1 MKPVLYSFRRCPYAM
16 RARLAIAASGVQ
28 VELREILLRDKAPE
42 FLEASSKATVP
53 VLIDD
58 RNIIDESL
66 DIMHWAL
73 NRRDPEQWLERH
85 NSALILECDGAF
97 KSALDRYK
105 YGNRFEDD
113 TALQHRKIASEF
125 IEKIDSILASTPYLS
140 GSEIGLTDMAIVTF
154 IRQFAN
160 VDRVWFDNQPWP
172 NTLTWLEGFLA
183 SDAFNNMMKKYP
195 KWQSGDTPIYF
206 PEAT

>member
-42 FLEASSKATVP
+42 LLEASSKATVP
-53 VLIDD
+53 VLIDGG
-58 RNIIDESL
+58 NIIDESL

-73 NRRDPEQWLERH
+73 NRSDPEQWLERH
-85 NSALILECDGAF
+85 NNALIAECDGAF

-113 TALQHRKIASEF
+113 TALQHRKIASKF
-125 IEKIDSILASTPYLS
+125 VQKIDSILASTPYLS
-140 GSEIGLTDMAIVTF
+140 GSKIGLTDMATVTF

-160 VDRVWFDNQPWP
+160 VDRNWFDNEPWP
-172 NTLTWLEGFLA
+172 NTLAWLEGFLA
-183 SDAFNNMMKKYP
+183 SDAFNNMMTKYP
-195 KWQSGDTPIYF
+195 KWQSGDTPVFF